1 MARTKLSDF
10 EKKKNLAATEIARAA
25 VKSYVNAFM
34 SKKDFDYN
42 LKDTYHGIILTVN
55 ANNNRKIEISITR
68 KDYMQV
74 IPHLISTVKSLMT
87 TLDSIELTNVSVANV
102 PGGAKWA
109 EFVLDYETLCC

>member
-1 MARTKLSDF
+1 MNKSDF
-10 EKKKNLAATEIARAA
+10 EKKKKLAETEIARAA